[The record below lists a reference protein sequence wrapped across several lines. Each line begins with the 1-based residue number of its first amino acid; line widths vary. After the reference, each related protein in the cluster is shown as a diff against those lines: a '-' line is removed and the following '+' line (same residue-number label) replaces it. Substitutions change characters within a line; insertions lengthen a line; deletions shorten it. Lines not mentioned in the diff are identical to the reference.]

1 MLKQPLL
8 ARTIFAC
15 LALNMGAVP
24 LCAAQAEKFPVRPLR
39 IVVPSTPGGGLDVMA
54 RIMTPRLTEKWGTQ
68 VVVDNRAG
76 AGGIIGTDIVSKAAP
91 DGYTMLLVTT
101 GFVTNPFLIKQ
112 LPYKTPQDFEPIT
125 IVGST
130 PVVLV
135 AHPTLNVRTIKEMLA
150 LAKERPDKLT
160 FGSSGQGSG
169 GHLSMVLMQRV
180 ADVKFIHVP
189 YKGAGASTA
198 AIVGGE
204 VNLLFTAPGAALT
217 QVKAGRLRALAV
229 TSAKRVG
236 IMPDVPSVTE
246 VGLAGCVVD
255 GWYGLLA
262 PAGTPKVL
270 IDRIYNDVLTVM
282 KLPDVAAKL
291 QGAGFELDG
300 RSPAQFKQYLQ
311 DEMKRWGGVIGEA
324 GLRGEQ

>member
-1 MLKQPLL
+1 MKPILYAPK
-8 ARTIFAC
+8 IFAF
-15 LALNMGAVP
+15 LALSFGAVP
-24 LCAAQAEKFPVRPLR
+24 LCAAQVEKFPARPLR

-54 RIMTPRLTEKWGTQ
+54 RIMVPRLTEKWGTQ

-112 LPYKTPQDFEPIT
+112 LPYKTPQDFEPVT

-135 AHPTLNVRTIKEMLA
+135 AHPTLNVHTIKEMLA
-150 LAKERPDKLT
+150 LAKERPEKLT

-189 YKGAGASTA
+189 YKGAGAATA

-204 VNLLFTAPGAALT
+204 VQLLFTAPGAAMS

-236 IMPDVPSVTE
+236 VMPDVPSVTE

-262 PAGTPKVL
+262 PAGTRKAL
-270 IDRIYNDVLTVM
+270 IDRLYNDVLAVM
-282 KLPDVAAKL
+282 KLPDVSAKL

-300 RSPAQFKQYLQ
+300 RPPAQFKQYLQ
-311 DEMKRWGGVIGEA
+311 DEMKRWGAVIGDA

>member
-1 MLKQPLL
+1 MLMQSPLARQCFALL
-8 ARTIFAC
+8 A
-15 LALNMGAVP
+15 LSLGAAP
-24 LCAAQAEKFPVRPLR
+24 LCAAQAEKFPARPLR

>member
-1 MLKQPLL
+1 MLKQSLL
-8 ARTIFAC
+8 TRKIFAC
-15 LALNMGAVP
+15 LALSFSVAP
-24 LCAAQAEKFPVRPLR
+24 LCAAQTEKFPVRPLR

-54 RIMTPRLTEKWGTQ
+54 RIMVPRLTEKWGTQ

-76 AGGIIGTDIVSKAAP
+76 AGGIIGTEIVSKAAP

-112 LPYKTPQDFEPIT
+112 LPYKAPQDFEPIT

-150 LAKERPDKLT
+150 LARERPGQLT

-180 ADVKFIHVP
+180 ADIKFIHVP

-204 VNLLFTAPGAALT
+204 VNLLFTAPGAALS

-282 KLPDVAAKL
+282 KLPDVSAKL

-311 DEMKRWGGVIGEA
+311 DEMKRWGAVISEA

>member
-1 MLKQPLL
+1 MKPILYAPK
-8 ARTIFAC
+8 IFAF
-15 LALNMGAVP
+15 LALSFGAVP
-24 LCAAQAEKFPVRPLR
+24 LCAAQVEKFPARPLR

-54 RIMTPRLTEKWGTQ
+54 RIMVPRLTEKWGTQ

-112 LPYKTPQDFEPIT
+112 LPYKTPQDFEPVT

-135 AHPTLNVRTIKEMLA
+135 AHPTLNVHTIKEMLA
-150 LAKERPDKLT
+150 LAKERPEKLT

-189 YKGAGASTA
+189 YKGAGAATA

-204 VNLLFTAPGAALT
+204 VQVLFTAPGAAMS

-236 IMPDVPSVTE
+236 VMPDVPSVTE

-262 PAGTPKVL
+262 PAGTRKAL
-270 IDRIYNDVLTVM
+270 IDRLYNDVLAVM
-282 KLPDVAAKL
+282 KLPDVSAKL

-300 RSPAQFKQYLQ
+300 RPPAQFKQYLQ
-311 DEMKRWGGVIGEA
+311 DEMKRWGAVIGDA